1 MAFGVFGLLAA
12 VGILVASFG
21 AASAFAS
28 VGSLYALVIFVGVAL
43 PCLIIGNY
51 VDDLRRNAVIAQA
64 LYSIIAVGLT
74 TYFLLNWGVAYTWTV
89 PWFELSFN
97 IQIGNIAVFV
107 LATQAAFLF
116 YMLIYW
122 DRIAPPSG
130 TVVVRDRRRARLIE
144 EGLMAVP
151 LTPSLIG
158 SDGSALSQDEAQRV
172 LDVRKVATTE
182 GMAILCSNCDGAT
195 PLTKMKDDNTV
206 DCEYCGVTLAVS
218 SVFVPCQDH
227 PEYLAATNCAVCGE
241 HFCRRCLTAQDP
253 PIDSRWKGSTVYLC
267 KNCFE
272 GRYRPAVTTT
282 SLVLPIEDLF
292 GQAGGRFSKVGGMY
306 RRFLGAYGSAMA
318 KVFRASL
325 QIFSAFGRS
334 GGGVGSGGGSSCG
347 GGGGGSGGGGGD
359 ECCGA
364 ILVIIIIII
373 AIPILVGLVML
384 LGAIVIVPVL
394 FYAGLIGV
402 TIEAIRIIRKTD
414 FVSLEQA
421 REKGLLEGRKV
432 EVEKT
437 PLRNESRPWMDDRR
451 VREIETQYERARDR
465 EREEVPADSFWRRY

>member
-1 MAFGVFGLLAA
+1 
-12 VGILVASFG
+12 
-21 AASAFAS
+21 
-28 VGSLYALVIFVGVAL
+28 
-43 PCLIIGNY
+43 
-51 VDDLRRNAVIAQA
+51 
-64 LYSIIAVGLT
+64 
-74 TYFLLNWGVAYTWTV
+74 
-89 PWFELSFN
+89 
-97 IQIGNIAVFV
+97 
-107 LATQAAFLF
+107 
-116 YMLIYW
+116 
-122 DRIAPPSG
+122 
-130 TVVVRDRRRARLIE
+130 
-144 EGLMAVP
+144 
-151 LTPSLIG
+151 
-158 SDGSALSQDEAQRV
+158 
-172 LDVRKVATTE
+172 
-182 GMAILCSNCDGAT
+182 
-195 PLTKMKDDNTV
+195 
-206 DCEYCGVTLAVS
+206 
-218 SVFVPCQDH
+218 
-227 PEYLAATNCAVCGE
+227 
-241 HFCRRCLTAQDP
+241 
-253 PIDSRWKGSTVYLC
+253 SRWKGSTVYLC

-306 RRFLGAYGSAMA
+306 RRFLGAYGSAMT

-325 QIFSAFGRS
+325 QIFSAFGQS
-334 GGGVGSGGGSSCG
+334 GGGVSSGGGSSCG

-451 VREIETQYERARDR
+451 VKEIESQYERDR
-465 EREEVPADSFWRRY
+465 AQERREVPADSFWRRY

>member
-1 MAFGVFGLLAA
+1 
-12 VGILVASFG
+12 
-21 AASAFAS
+21 
-28 VGSLYALVIFVGVAL
+28 
-43 PCLIIGNY
+43 
-51 VDDLRRNAVIAQA
+51 
-64 LYSIIAVGLT
+64 
-74 TYFLLNWGVAYTWTV
+74 
-89 PWFELSFN
+89 
-97 IQIGNIAVFV
+97 
-107 LATQAAFLF
+107 
-116 YMLIYW
+116 MLIYW
-122 DRIAPPSG
+122 DRIAPPPG

-151 LTPSLIG
+151 LTPSMLS
-158 SDGSALSQDEAQRV
+158 SDGSELSPDEAQRI
-172 LDVRKVATTE
+172 LDIRKVSTPE

-195 PLTKMKDDNTV
+195 PLTKMEADNTV

-218 SVFVPCQDH
+218 SVFIPCEDH

-253 PIDSRWKGSTVYLC
+253 PIDIRWKGSTVYLC
-267 KNCFE
+267 RNCFE

-292 GQAGGRFSKVGGMY
+292 GQAGGRFSKVSGMY

-325 QIFSAFGRS
+325 EIFSAFGKS
-334 GGGVGSGGGSSCG
+334 GGSVSSSGGSSCG
-347 GGGGGSGGGGGD
+347 GGGGGAAAGGGGD
-359 ECCGA
+359 DCCGA
-364 ILVIIIIII
+364 ILVIVIIII

-437 PLRNESRPWMDDRR
+437 PVRNESRPWMDDRR
-451 VREIETQYERARDR
+451 VSEHEQARVQSLRRDTR
-465 EREEVPADSFWRRY
+465 VDSFWRES